1 MKQGLQ
7 TIYLKNYRLPEY
19 LINAVELHVELDPTR
34 TRVRASMQVR
44 INPGALDHPSGLHLD
59 GRNLELLHV
68 KIDGRELS
76 ASEYVVDS
84 ERLSIPDV
92 PEQFVLETLVE
103 INPEANTAL
112 EGLYR
117 ASEIFCTQCE
127 AQGFRKITY
136 YPDRPDVMARYTTTL
151 VGDRQTN
158 PVLLSNGNLI
168 DSGILDDGRHFATF
182 EDPFPKPSYLFAMVA
197 GRLTAID
204 DSFVTMSGRKVS
216 LQIFVEERNR
226 YKCEHAMV
234 SLKNAMRWDEEVFGL
249 EYDLDEY
256 KVVAVDDFNM
266 GAMENKGL
274 NVFNSKYVLARPD
287 TATDVD
293 FQGIEGV
300 IGHEYFHNWTGNRVT
315 CRDWFQLSLKEGLTV
330 FRDQEFSADMGSRA
344 VKRIGEVR
352 LLRNFQFPEDAG
364 PISHPV
370 RPESYIEINNFY
382 TATVYNKGAE
392 VIRMY
397 QTLLGKEG
405 FRRGLDLYFE
415 RHDGQAV
422 TTDDFL
428 AAMTDANSVD
438 LSQLQCWYSQAGTPV
453 LEIDGCYNETTKEFR
468 LTVRQSCPDTPGSD
482 KRGQSAKQP
491 FLIPLQIGLI
501 GPDGSDLPLQLTGE
515 VKPQDCSRTLKVT
528 QTEQFFTFVNVP
540 VAPVPSLL
548 RDFSAPVKV
557 RYPYQRNE
565 LAFLFANDS
574 DAFNRWEAG
583 QRLATDVILEGAA
596 QLLDMSEQL
605 KAQQTAK
612 APEDFLEAFR
622 MALQDKEVDPA
633 LLALALTLP
642 GEMELAEAMGV
653 ADPGAIHTSRQNLR
667 KALAFELKDELTA
680 VLDEMQDDGLYSL
693 EPEAIGRRS
702 LKNLCLSYLALVD
715 VPDIQQNCFER
726 FVAADNM
733 TDRMAALTCLVHN
746 RLSKWEEALA
756 AFYHQFE
763 NDPLVVDKWFTLQ
776 ATSPQPETLAEIEAL
791 MEHPAF
797 TMRNPNRVRALVGAF
812 AQGNPARFHD
822 LSGAGY
828 AFLAER
834 VIELDELNP
843 QVAAR
848 MVAPLS
854 RWRRYDS
861 ERQLLMRAQ
870 LERIRGQEKL
880 SADVGEIVQK
890 SLK

>member
-1 MKQGLQ
+1 MKSKLQ
-7 TIYLKNYRLPEY
+7 TIYLKDYRPPSY
-19 LINAVELHVELDPTR
+19 LVETVDLHVELSPLQTK
-34 TRVRASMQVR
+34 VRATLQFKA
-44 INPGALDHPSGLHLD
+44 NPDCTKERAELYLH
-59 GRNLELLHV
+59 GRQLELLSI
-68 KIDGRELS
+68 KLDGREL
-76 ASEYVVDS
+76 AAGEYRVDS
-84 ERLSIPDV
+84 EGLTIQVV
-92 PEQFVLETLVE
+92 PECFVLETLVE
-103 INPEANTAL
+103 INPEGNTAL

-127 AQGFRKITY
+127 AQGFRKITF
-136 YPDRPDVMARYTTTL
+136 YPDRPDVMARFTTTL
-151 VGDRQTN
+151 VGDLETT
-158 PVLLSNGNLI
+158 PVLLANGNLVE
-168 DSGILDDGRHFATF
+168 SGHLDDGRHFAKF
-182 EDPFPKPSYLFAMVA
+182 EDPFPKPSYLFALVA
-197 GRLTAID
+197 GKLTAID
-204 DSFVTMSGRKVS
+204 DSFVTMSGCKVS

-226 YKCEHAMV
+226 YKCDHAML

-274 NVFNSKYVLARPD
+274 NVFNSKYVLAKPE
-287 TATDVD
+287 TATDAD

-364 PISHPV
+364 PMSHPV

-397 QTLLGKEG
+397 QTLLGKDG
-405 FRRGLDLYFE
+405 FQRGMKLYFE

-428 AAMTDANSVD
+428 AAMADATGAD
-438 LSQLQCWYSQAGTPV
+438 LNRFKRWYSQAGTPV
-453 LEIDGCYNETTKEFR
+453 LDIEGRYDVEAKTFC
-468 LTVRQSCPDTPGSD
+468 LTVRQSCPDTPE
-482 KRGQSAKQP
+482 QLAKQP
-491 FLIPLQIGLI
+491 FLIPLRIGLL
-501 GPDGSDLPLQLTGE
+501 GPDGQDLPLQLVDEEKAQIG
-515 VKPQDCSRTLKVT
+515 SRTLKIT
-528 QTEQFFTFVNVP
+528 EAEQTFTFVNLP
-540 VAPVPSLL
+540 VTPVPSLL

-557 RYPYQRNE
+557 HYPYDREE

-583 QRLATDVILEGAA
+583 QRLATNLLLEMVG
-596 QLLDMSEQL
+596 DIR
-605 KAQQTAK
+605 AK
-612 APEDFLEAFR
+612 RVVEVPGDFLAAFR
-622 MALQDKEVDPA
+622 SALQDRDADPA
-633 LLALALTLP
+633 LLSLALTLP

-653 ADPGAIHTSRQNLR
+653 ADPGAIHIARQVLR
-667 KALAFELKDELTA
+667 KTLAAALHEDFTA
-680 VLDEMQDDGLYSL
+680 VLGTMQDDGLYSL
-693 EPEAIGRRS
+693 TSEAIGRRS
-702 LKNLCLSYLALVD
+702 LKNLCLGYLALLD
-715 VPDIQQNCFER
+715 IPSIQQNCFDR
-726 FVAADNM
+726 FVDADNM

-746 RLSKWEEALA
+746 RLPRWEEALA

-763 NDPLVVDKWFTLQ
+763 SDPLVVDKWFTLQ
-776 ATSPQPETLAEIEAL
+776 ATSPQPETLTEIEAL
-791 MEHPAF
+791 MAHPDF
-797 TMRNPNRVRALVGAF
+797 TMRNPNRVRSLVGAF
-812 AQGNPARFHD
+812 AQGNPALFHD

-828 AFLAER
+828 AFLADR
-834 VIELDELNP
+834 VIELDALNP

-848 MVAPLS
+848 LVSPLS

-861 ERQLLMRAQ
+861 ERQGLMKTQ
-870 LERIRGQEKL
+870 LERIQRQENL
-880 SADVGEIVQK
+880 STDVGEIVGK
-890 SLK
+890 SL

>member
-1 MKQGLQ
+1 MKSKLQ
-7 TIYLKNYRLPEY
+7 TIYLKDYRPPSY
-19 LINAVELHVELDPTR
+19 LVETVDLHIELSPAQTKVCTTIQIKANPDCSEK
-34 TRVRASMQVR
+34 RA
-44 INPGALDHPSGLHLD
+44 GLHLY
-59 GRNLELLHV
+59 GRQLELLSI
-68 KIDGRELS
+68 KLDGRELT
-76 ASEYVVDS
+76 AGEYRVDS
-84 ERLSIPDV
+84 EGLTIPVV
-92 PEQFVLETLVE
+92 PERFVLETLVE
-103 INPEANTAL
+103 INPDGNTAL

-127 AQGFRKITY
+127 AQGFRKITF
-136 YPDRPDVMARYTTTL
+136 YPDRPDVMARFTTTL
-151 VGDRQTN
+151 VGELETT
-158 PVLLSNGNLI
+158 PVLLANGNLI
-168 DSGILDDGRHFATF
+168 ESGHLDDGRHYARF

-197 GRLTAID
+197 GKLTAID

-226 YKCEHAMV
+226 YKCEHAML

-274 NVFNSKYVLARPD
+274 NVFNSKYVLAKAE
-287 TATDVD
+287 TATDID

-364 PISHPV
+364 PMSHPV

-405 FRRGLDLYFE
+405 FQRGMKLYFE

-428 AAMTDANSVD
+428 AAMADATGTDLN
-438 LSQLQCWYSQAGTPV
+438 QFKRWYSQAGTPV
-453 LEIDGCYNETTKEFR
+453 LDIEGRYDDEAKTFC
-468 LTVRQSCPDTPGSD
+468 LTVRQSCAETPE
-482 KRGQSAKQP
+482 QSAKQP
-491 FLIPLQIGLI
+491 FLIPLRVGLL
-501 GPDGSDLPLQLTGE
+501 GPDGQDLPLQLDHEKKAQVG
-515 VKPQDCSRTLKVT
+515 SRTLKLT
-528 QTEQFFTFVNVP
+528 EAEQTFTFVNLS

-557 RYPYQRNE
+557 HYAYDRE
-565 LAFLFANDS
+565 DLTFLFAYDS

-583 QRLATDVILEGAA
+583 QRLATDLLLEMVGDIRAKRAA
-596 QLLDMSEQL
+596 EV
-605 KAQQTAK
+605 
-612 APEDFLEAFR
+612 PGDFLAAFR
-622 MALQDKEVDPA
+622 SALQDREADPA

-642 GEMELAEAMGV
+642 GEVELAEAMGV
-653 ADPGAIHTSRQNLR
+653 ADPGAIHTARQTLR
-667 KALAFELKDELTA
+667 KTLALELKEELTA
-680 VLDEMQDDGLYSL
+680 VLGAMQDNGLYSL
-693 EPEAIGRRS
+693 NSQAIGRRS
-702 LKNLCLSYLALVD
+702 LKNLCLGYLALLD
-715 VPDIQQNCFER
+715 TPSIQQNCFDR
-726 FVAADNM
+726 FVDADNM

-746 RLSKWEEALA
+746 RLPRWEEALA

-763 NDPLVVDKWFTLQ
+763 TDPLVVDKWFTLQ
-776 ATSPQPETLAEIEAL
+776 ATSPQSETHTEIETLMA
-791 MEHPAF
+791 HPDF
-797 TMRNPNRVRALVGAF
+797 TMRNPNRVRSLVGAF
-812 AQGNPARFHD
+812 AQGNPVRFHD

-828 AFLAER
+828 VFLADR
-834 VIELDELNP
+834 VIELDILNP

-848 MVAPLS
+848 LVSPLS

-861 ERQLLMRAQ
+861 ERQDMMKVQ
-870 LERIRGQEKL
+870 LERIQLQENL
-880 SADVGEIVQK
+880 STDVREIVGK
-890 SLK
+890 SL

>member
-1 MKQGLQ
+1 MKSKLQ
-7 TIYLKNYRLPEY
+7 TIYLKDYRPPSY
-19 LINAVELHVELDPTR
+19 LVETVDLHIELSPAQTKVCTTIQIKANPDCSEK
-34 TRVRASMQVR
+34 RA
-44 INPGALDHPSGLHLD
+44 GLHLY
-59 GRNLELLHV
+59 GRQLELLSI
-68 KIDGRELS
+68 KLDGRELT
-76 ASEYVVDS
+76 AGEYQVDS
-84 ERLSIPDV
+84 EGLTIPVV
-92 PEQFVLETLVE
+92 PERFVLETLVE
-103 INPEANTAL
+103 INPDGNTAL

-127 AQGFRKITY
+127 AQGFRKITF
-136 YPDRPDVMARYTTTL
+136 YPDRPDVMARFTTTL
-151 VGDRQTN
+151 VGELETT
-158 PVLLSNGNLI
+158 PVLLANGNLVE
-168 DSGILDDGRHFATF
+168 SGRFDDGRHYAKF

-197 GRLTAID
+197 GKLTAID

-226 YKCEHAMV
+226 YKCEHAML

-274 NVFNSKYVLARPD
+274 NVFNSKYVLAKAE

-364 PISHPV
+364 PMSHPV

-405 FRRGLDLYFE
+405 FQRGMKLYFE

-428 AAMTDANSVD
+428 AAMADATGTDLN
-438 LSQLQCWYSQAGTPV
+438 QFKRWYSQAGTPV
-453 LEIDGCYNETTKEFR
+453 LDIEGRYDDEAKTFC
-468 LTVRQSCPDTPGSD
+468 LTVRQSCAETPE
-482 KRGQSAKQP
+482 QSAKQP
-491 FLIPLQIGLI
+491 FLIPLRVGLL
-501 GPDGSDLPLQLTGE
+501 GPDGQDLPLQLDHEKKAQVG
-515 VKPQDCSRTLKVT
+515 SRTLELT
-528 QTEQFFTFVNVP
+528 EAEQTFTFVNLS

-557 RYPYQRNE
+557 HYAYDRE
-565 LAFLFANDS
+565 DLTFLFAYDS

-583 QRLATDVILEGAA
+583 QRLATDLLLEMVGDIRAKRAA
-596 QLLDMSEQL
+596 EV
-605 KAQQTAK
+605 
-612 APEDFLEAFR
+612 PGDFLAAFR
-622 MALQDKEVDPA
+622 SALQDREADPA
-633 LLALALTLP
+633 LLSLALTLP
-642 GEMELAEAMGV
+642 GEVELAEAMGV
-653 ADPGAIHTSRQNLR
+653 ADPGAIHAARQTLR
-667 KALAFELKDELTA
+667 KTLALELKEELTA
-680 VLDEMQDDGLYSL
+680 VLGAMQDNGLYSL
-693 EPEAIGRRS
+693 NSQAIGRRS
-702 LKNLCLSYLALVD
+702 LKNLCLGYLALLD
-715 VPDIQQNCFER
+715 TPSIQQNCFDR
-726 FVAADNM
+726 FVDADNM

-746 RLSKWEEALA
+746 RLPRWEEALA

-763 NDPLVVDKWFTLQ
+763 TDPLVVDKWFTLQ
-776 ATSPQPETLAEIEAL
+776 ATSPHPETLTEIERL
-791 MEHPAF
+791 MAHPDF
-797 TMRNPNRVRALVGAF
+797 TMRNPNRVRSLVGAF
-812 AQGNPARFHD
+812 AQGNPVRFHD

-828 AFLAER
+828 VFLADR
-834 VIELDELNP
+834 VIELDILNP

-848 MVAPLS
+848 LVSPLS

-861 ERQLLMRAQ
+861 ERQDMMKVQ
-870 LERIRGQEKL
+870 LERIQLQENL
-880 SADVGEIVQK
+880 STDVREIVGK
-890 SLK
+890 SL

>member
-1 MKQGLQ
+1 MKSKLE
-7 TIYLKNYRLPEY
+7 TIYLKDYQPPSY
-19 LINAVELHVELDPTR
+19 LVETVDLHVELSPSQ
-34 TRVRASMQVR
+34 TRVRATLQFKV
-44 INPGALDHPSGLHLD
+44 NPELSEMPAELYLH
-59 GRNLELLHV
+59 GRQLELLSI
-68 KIDGRELS
+68 KLDGREL
-76 ASEYVVDS
+76 AVDEYRVDN
-84 ERLSIPDV
+84 EGLTIPAV
-92 PEQFVLETLVE
+92 PEHFVLETLVE
-103 INPEANTAL
+103 IDPEGNTAL

-127 AQGFRKITY
+127 AQGFRKITF
-136 YPDRPDVMARYTTTL
+136 YPDRPDVMARFTTTL
-151 VGDRQTN
+151 VGDLETT
-158 PVLLSNGNLI
+158 PVLLANGNLVE
-168 DSGILDDGRHFATF
+168 SGQLDDGRHYARFD
-182 EDPFPKPSYLFAMVA
+182 DPFPKPSYLFAMVA
-197 GRLTAID
+197 GKLTAIN

-226 YKCEHAMV
+226 YKCEHAML
-234 SLKNAMRWDEEVFGL
+234 SLKNAMRWDEEVYGL

-274 NVFNSKYVLARPD
+274 NVFNSKYVLAKAE

-330 FRDQEFSADMGSRA
+330 FRDQEFSADMGSQA

-364 PISHPV
+364 PMSHPV

-405 FRRGLDLYFE
+405 FQRGMQLYFE

-428 AAMTDANSVD
+428 AAMAEATGTDLNQF
-438 LSQLQCWYSQAGTPV
+438 QLWYSQAGTPV
-453 LEIDGCYNETTKEFR
+453 LDIQGRYDDDAKSFC
-468 LTVRQSCPDTPGSD
+468 LTVRQSCPDTPG
-482 KRGQSAKQP
+482 QSAKQP
-491 FLIPLQIGLI
+491 FLIPLRIGLL
-501 GPDGSDLPLQLTGE
+501 GPDGQDLPLQLVDEGCARVE
-515 VKPQDCSRTLKVT
+515 SRILKVT
-528 QTEQFFTFVNVP
+528 EAEQSFTFVNLP
-540 VAPVPSLL
+540 VSPVPSLL

-557 RYPYQRNE
+557 HYPYDREE

-583 QRLATDVILEGAA
+583 QRLATEV
-596 QLLDMSEQL
+596 LLALVGDIM
-605 KAQQTAK
+605 AK
-612 APEDFLEAFR
+612 RAVEVPGDFLTAFR
-622 MALQDKEVDPA
+622 SALQDRDADPA
-633 LLALALTLP
+633 LLSLALTLP
-642 GEMELAEAMGV
+642 AEMELAEAMGV
-653 ADPGAIHTSRQNLR
+653 ADPGAIHIARQVLR
-667 KALAFELKDELTA
+667 KTLAAALHEDFFVALGA
-680 VLDEMQDDGLYSL
+680 MQDDGLYSL
-693 EPEAIGRRS
+693 TSEAIGRRS
-702 LKNLCLSYLALVD
+702 LKNLCLGYLTLLD
-715 VPDIQQNCFER
+715 LPSIQENCFDR
-726 FVAADNM
+726 FVDADNM

-746 RLSKWEEALA
+746 RLPKWQEALA

-763 NDPLVVDKWFTLQ
+763 GDPLVVDKWFTLQ
-776 ATSPQPETLAEIEAL
+776 ATSPQEETLTAIEAL
-791 MEHPAF
+791 MTHPAF
-797 TMRNPNRVRALVGAF
+797 TMRNPNRVRSLVGAF

-828 AFLAER
+828 AFLADR
-834 VIELDELNP
+834 VIELDALNP

-848 MVAPLS
+848 LVSPLS

-861 ERQLLMRAQ
+861 ERQGLMKAQ
-870 LERIRGQEKL
+870 LERIQRQEKL
-880 SADVGEIVQK
+880 STDVGEIVGK
-890 SLK
+890 SL

>member
-1 MKQGLQ
+1 MKSKLQ
-7 TIYLKNYRLPEY
+7 TIYLKDYRPPSY
-19 LINAVELHVELDPTR
+19 LVETVDLHVELSPSQTK
-34 TRVRASMQVR
+34 VRATLQFKA
-44 INPGALDHPSGLHLD
+44 NLDCTEERAELYLH
-59 GRNLELLHV
+59 GRQLELLSI
-68 KIDGRELS
+68 KLDGREL
-76 ASEYVVDS
+76 AAGEYRVDS
-84 ERLSIPDV
+84 EGLTIQVV
-92 PEQFVLETLVE
+92 PECFVLETLVE
-103 INPEANTAL
+103 INPEGNTAL

-127 AQGFRKITY
+127 AQGFRKITF
-136 YPDRPDVMARYTTTL
+136 YPDRPDVMARFTTTL
-151 VGDRQTN
+151 VGDLETT
-158 PVLLSNGNLI
+158 PVLLANGNLVE
-168 DSGILDDGRHFATF
+168 SGHLDDGRHFAKF

-197 GRLTAID
+197 GKLTAID
-204 DSFVTMSGRKVS
+204 DSFVTMSGCKVS

-226 YKCEHAMV
+226 YKCDHAML

-274 NVFNSKYVLARPD
+274 NVFNSKYVLAKPE
-287 TATDVD
+287 TATDAD

-364 PISHPV
+364 PMSHPV

-397 QTLLGKEG
+397 QTLLGKDG
-405 FRRGLDLYFE
+405 FQRGMKLYFE

-428 AAMTDANSVD
+428 AAMADATGAD
-438 LSQLQCWYSQAGTPV
+438 LNRFKRWYSQAGTPV
-453 LEIDGCYNETTKEFR
+453 LDIEGRYDVEAKTFC
-468 LTVRQSCPDTPGSD
+468 LTVRQSCPDTPE
-482 KRGQSAKQP
+482 QLAKQP
-491 FLIPLQIGLI
+491 FLIPLRIGLL
-501 GPDGSDLPLQLTGE
+501 GPDGQDLPLQLVDEEKARIG
-515 VKPQDCSRTLKVT
+515 SRTLKIT
-528 QTEQFFTFVNVP
+528 EAEQTFTFVNLP
-540 VAPVPSLL
+540 VTPVPSLL

-557 RYPYQRNE
+557 HYPYDREE

-583 QRLATDVILEGAA
+583 QRLATNLLLEMVG
-596 QLLDMSEQL
+596 DIR
-605 KAQQTAK
+605 AK
-612 APEDFLEAFR
+612 RVVEVPGDFLAAFR
-622 MALQDKEVDPA
+622 SALQDRDADPA
-633 LLALALTLP
+633 LLSLALTLP

-653 ADPGAIHTSRQNLR
+653 ADPGAIHIARQVLR
-667 KALAFELKDELTA
+667 KTLAAALHEDFTA
-680 VLDEMQDDGLYSL
+680 VLGTMQDDGLYSL
-693 EPEAIGRRS
+693 TSEAIGRRS
-702 LKNLCLSYLALVD
+702 LKNLCLGYLALLD
-715 VPDIQQNCFER
+715 IPSIQQNCFDR
-726 FVAADNM
+726 FVDADNM

-746 RLSKWEEALA
+746 RLPRWEEALA

-763 NDPLVVDKWFTLQ
+763 SDPLVVDKWFTLQ
-776 ATSPQPETLAEIEAL
+776 ATSPQPETLTEIEAL
-791 MEHPAF
+791 MAHPDF
-797 TMRNPNRVRALVGAF
+797 TMRNPNRVRSLVGAF
-812 AQGNPARFHD
+812 AQGNPALFHD

-828 AFLAER
+828 AFLADR
-834 VIELDELNP
+834 VIELDALNP

-848 MVAPLS
+848 LVSPLS

-861 ERQLLMRAQ
+861 ERQGLMKTQ
-870 LERIRGQEKL
+870 LERIQRQENL
-880 SADVGEIVQK
+880 STDVGEIVGK
-890 SLK
+890 SL